1 MERDLN
7 DVVKEHAENEGP
19 PSRGP
24 WRQHQH
30 MIVSAEDKPVAL
42 LVIHNDDHEANGALI
57 AQAPDLIALTHAL
70 RHRYHHLAADCAAA
84 LEALATQDIPL
95 ARHIL
100 EEALID
106 ANGGDDGP

>member
-70 RHRYHHLAADCAAA
+70 RHRYHH
-84 LEALATQDIPL
+84 IPL